1 MLTLRWARR
10 ATNSRRHHAT
20 TTIYRDRSSAGVKPR
35 LLQKQ
40 AEGSYR
46 DLDRAARGA
55 AWFVCVL
62 ATACATV
69 HSQDMPSPPSSKGSG
84 VEKPAATSIVP
95 QDTIEAALDDAVNR
109 TTATRQQILVTIAEA
124 VTWNDGSLGCPQP
137 GMLYTQALVPGY
149 RIVVSAAGQVLHY
162 HASLHGRPV
171 FCPAARVVAPVGSE
185 TSTT

>member
-1 MLTLRWARR
+1 MLTLRWAGR
-10 ATNSRRHHAT
+10 ATRNRRHYAT
-20 TTIYRDRSSAGVKPR
+20 TTIYPDRSSAGVKAR

-40 AEGSYR
+40 TQRSYG
-46 DLDRAARGA
+46 DIDRSARGA

-62 ATACATV
+62 ASACAAV

-95 QDTIEAALDDAVNR
+95 QDMIDAALDDAVNR

-124 VTWNDGSLGCPQP
+124 VTWSDGSLGCPQP

-149 RIVVSAAGQVLHY
+149 RIVLSAAGEVLNY

-185 TSTT
+185 TSAT